1 MKTNKTAIV
10 ISNIISFVQMGVG
23 IVDIGLFGLA
33 FIGNL
38 LDAGTKLSATDILLF
53 FLFIGLGVIIF
64 NLGRKRNQ
72 MSRMIKNYENVI
84 GELPSIKIEELSKK
98 VLQSE
103 HEIEKN
109 VEWMIRKNF
118 FTDAFINHDE
128 KALTFREAY
137 EQKLR
142 LEVQESI
149 EKEQARIAKEN
160 VEYVSVVCE
169 CCEGTTEIVKGTRGT
184 CSYCGAAI
192 VSE

>member
-38 LDAGTKLSATDILLF
+38 LDAETKLSATDILLF
-53 FLFIGLGVIIF
+53 FLFIGLGAIIF
-64 NLGRKRNQ
+64 NLGRKRNK
-72 MSRMIKNYENVI
+72 MSRMIKTYENVI

-103 HEIEKN
+103 YEIEKN

-149 EKEQARIAKEN
+149 AKEQARIAKEN
-160 VEYVSVVCE
+160 VEHIYVVCE
-169 CCEGTTEIVKGTRGT
+169 CCEGTTEIEKGTTGR
-184 CSYCGAAI
+184 CSYCGAPI
-192 VSE
+192 NG